1 MPTLLESALA
11 PERFRALG
19 HELVDLLA
27 DHLGDAHERKG
38 PVLAV
43 RPPEEE
49 AAAWPVPALDARTDL
64 RALLARVIA
73 CSNHL
78 HHPRYVGHQ
87 VSAPLPVAALAELAS
102 AVLNNGMSVFE
113 MGPAATAMEKAC
125 LRWMSDRLGLPEGAG
140 GVLTSGGS
148 IGNLT
153 ALLAARQHRAGFDPW
168 SDGAHA
174 GPPLAI
180 LVGADAHYSAARAA
194 QIMGLGAAGVVPVA
208 LDARHRLDPAA
219 LPGALERA
227 RRAGRRPIAVV
238 ASACSTATG
247 AFDPLAPIADF
258 CEENQ
263 LWLHVDAAHGGAA
276 ALSPRHR
283 GLLGGIERADSLVWD
298 AHKLLAQPA
307 LVTAVLF
314 GDGRRSFDAFA
325 QRAAYLFG
333 EANEWDT
340 GQRTLECTKRM
351 MSLELYATLAC
362 DGERV
367 LSAHVERTFEL
378 AAGFAARIAAA
389 PDFEL
394 ALAPDCNIV
403 CFRHVPAGVATAE
416 LDALQSR
423 ARADILRS
431 GAFYLVETH
440 LDGRRWLRTT
450 IMNPLTTDGDLD
462 ALLEAVRQAART
474 PAPSAGPDR

>member
-1 MPTLLESALA
+1 MLPPLLDHALA

-19 HELVDLLA
+19 HELVNLLA
-27 DHLGDAHERKG
+27 DHLSDMHGRKG
-38 PVLAV
+38 PVLPV
-43 RPPEEE
+43 RSPEDE
-49 AAAWPVPALDARTDL
+49 AADWPVPARDARVDL
-64 RALLARVIA
+64 RALVARVIA
-73 CSNHL
+73 SSNHL

-102 AVLNNGMSVFE
+102 AVLNNGMAVFE
-113 MGPAATAMEKAC
+113 MGPAATAMERAC
-125 LRWMSDRLGLPEGAG
+125 VQWMAGKLGLPEGAG

-148 IGNLT
+148 AGNLT
-153 ALLAARQHRAGFDPW
+153 ALLAARQSRAGFDAW
-168 SDGAHA
+168 TDGTHA

-180 LVGADAHYSAARAA
+180 LVGGDAHYSIARAA
-194 QIMGLGAAGVVPVA
+194 QIMGLGAGGVVPVA

-219 LPGALERA
+219 LPLSLERA
-227 RRAGRRPIAVV
+227 RRTGRRPIAVV

-247 AFDPLAPIADF
+247 AFDPLPPIADF
-258 CEENQ
+258 CAGHD

-276 ALSPRHR
+276 ALSARHR
-283 GLLGGIERADSLVWD
+283 GLLEGADRADSLVWD

-314 GDGRRSFDAFA
+314 RDGRRSFDTFA
-325 QRAAYLFG
+325 QRASYLFG
-333 EANEWDT
+333 EANEWDL

-367 LSAHVERTFEL
+367 LSAHVERTFDL
-378 AAGFAARIAAA
+378 ATRFAARIAAA
-389 PDFEL
+389 SDFEL
-394 ALAPDCNIV
+394 ALPPDCNIV
-403 CFRHVPAGVATAE
+403 CFRYTPPDVSATE

-431 GAFYLVETH
+431 GAFYLVETT
-440 LDGRRWLRTT
+440 LSGRRYLRTT
-450 IMNPLTTDGDLD
+450 IMNPLTTDEDLD
-462 ALLEAVRQAART
+462 ALLEAVRSARQIAK
-474 PAPSAGPDR
+474 PGSPSR